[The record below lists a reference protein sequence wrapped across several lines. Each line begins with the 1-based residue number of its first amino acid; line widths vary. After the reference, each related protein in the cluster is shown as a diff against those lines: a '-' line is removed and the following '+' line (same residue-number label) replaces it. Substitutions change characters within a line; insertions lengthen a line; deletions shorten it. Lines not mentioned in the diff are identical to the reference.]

1 MAERPLLFFPIP
13 TGVDRSKPTIIDNRV
28 LKRPGN
34 SRQKD
39 RLGGRFDALQAALDA
54 GRVALENDPSAIE
67 PEYTLVFVLRQGI
80 SESDFQVVMRY
91 FQKIDGGMSELL
103 FDEDLEDVDPTDDF
117 YFEGKPDKQLSRKLY
132 CVLSSAKALGEL
144 LRLWECYTQEEGYKF
159 PHGASQF
166 KEIFPSLEDIH
177 RWGREERFEETGLRD
192 VWEGDL
198 IATGIESVECNIE
211 LFFRGSEKTRN
222 EKADLVKAVL
232 KNIHATIEDEVL
244 IEEIAYHN
252 LLVTIPAE
260 KARQALAGELG
271 DLLDC
276 EPIMRMA
283 PVGQVVERYYADE
296 FRQRVAAHYRPTP
309 DEHPVVALLDGVP
322 QANHPLL
329 EQYLVV
335 DDPDELAKTSEAQAR
350 QHGTEMA
357 SLIIYGDLSSRFEPV
372 ARKIYVRP
380 ILEAKY
386 YAPGRYG
393 EAAPQGVDF
402 VSLVKRSVERIFEET
417 DYGETIR
424 VINFSIGIEAA
435 HFYGVMSPLAKLLD
449 WLSWKY
455 RVLFIVSAGNC
466 LGEIELEETLDAWRA
481 RPLEERGRVVLHG
494 MAQSRAERR
503 ILAPAESVNALTV
516 GSVYYDHAHC
526 AETDQLMLCS
536 DESFPSPY
544 TALGPGMRGAVK
556 PEIVYPGG
564 RVYVR
569 EHLGKKQSV
578 LINRHSCAPGVLAAC
593 PGASRDVVDVAAY
606 SRGTSCSCALVSR
619 QAQKCHDAL
628 VELFADNGRV
638 LPRDFEA
645 LLIKA
650 MLVHGSSWTKLGDH
664 VAEALEC
671 DSDRK
676 KEVGKWIGYGWPDI
690 QMARECV
697 KSRATC
703 IGFGEIKLNSGL
715 EFRLPVPIDFHSDA
729 LGRCLTVTLASF
741 MPMNPRSQK
750 YRGYKV
756 WFDIPKDLDFV
767 GDREDAH
774 NDVVQ
779 KGTIQHERFYT
790 DKVSLWSEDDEI
802 AIRISCR
809 KDAGGECEAVPF
821 AIIASFEL
829 LDNDKIDVYEL
840 VKTKIADRPRPRP
853 PLQVN
858 SEKQGIRVSS

>member
-1 MAERPLLFFPIP
+1 MAERPLLFFPTP
-13 TGVDRSKPTIIDNRV
+13 AGVERSKPTAIDKRV
-28 LKRPGN
+28 LRRPGAG
-34 SRQKD
+34 RQKD
-39 RLGGRFDALQAALDA
+39 RIGGRFDALQAALDA
-54 GRVALENDPSAIE
+54 GRVALKKDPSAIE

-80 SESDFQVVMRY
+80 SEESFQVVMRY
-91 FQKIDGGMSELL
+91 FQKIDGGTSELL

-117 YFEGKPDKQLSRKLY
+117 YFEGKPDKQLSRKFY

-144 LRLWECYTQEEGYKF
+144 LRLWECYMQEEDCKF

-198 IATGIESVECNIE
+198 IATGIETVECNIE
-211 LFFRGSEKTRN
+211 LFFRGSEKARN
-222 EKADLVKAVL
+222 EKVALVKAVL
-232 KNIHATIEDEVL
+232 ENIHAKIEDEVL

-252 LLVTIPAE
+252 FLVTIPAE
-260 KARQALAGELG
+260 KARQALAGELS

-283 PVGQVVERYYADE
+283 PVGQVVERDYADE
-296 FRQRVAAHYRPTP
+296 FRQRVAAQYLPTP

-329 EQYLVV
+329 GQYLVV
-335 DDPDELAKTSEAQAR
+335 DDPDELAKTSEVQTR

-357 SLIIYGDLSSRFEPV
+357 SLIVYGDLSSRFEPV

-386 YAPGRYG
+386 YAPGSYG
-393 EAAPQGVDF
+393 EAAPKGVDF
-402 VSLVKRSVERIFEET
+402 VSLVKGSVERIFKET
-417 DYGETIR
+417 EYGETIR

-435 HFYGVMSPLAKLLD
+435 HFYGMMSPLAKLLD
-449 WLSWKY
+449 LLSWKY

-466 LGEIELEETLDAWRA
+466 LGEIELEEALDEWRA
-481 RPLEERGRVVLHG
+481 RPLEERGQVVLRG
-494 MAQSRAERR
+494 MAQNRAVRR

-516 GSVYYDHAHC
+516 GSVYYDHARC
-526 AETDQLMLCS
+526 SETEQLLLCS
-536 DESFPSPY
+536 NESFPSPY

-569 EHLGKKQSV
+569 EHLAKRQSMLV
-578 LINRHSCAPGVLAAC
+578 NSHSFAPGVLAAC
-593 PGASRDVVDVAAY
+593 PGASRDVTDVAAY

-628 VELFADNGRV
+628 VELFADKGRV

-645 LLIKA
+645 LLIKT
-650 MLVHGSSWTKLGDH
+650 MLVHGSSWAKLGDN

-671 DSDRK
+671 EGDRK

-690 QMARECV
+690 QSARECV

-703 IGFGEIKLNSGL
+703 IGFGEIMPDTGL
-715 EFRLPVPIDFHSDA
+715 EFRLPVPIDFHSGT

-741 MPMNPRSQK
+741 TPMNPRSQK

-756 WFDIPKDLDFV
+756 WFDIPKDKDFV

-779 KGTIQHERFYT
+779 KGAIQHERFST

-802 AIRISCR
+802 AIRVSCR
-809 KDAGGECEAVPF
+809 KDAGRECEAVPF

-829 LDNDKIDVYEL
+829 LNNDKIDVYEL
-840 VKTKIADRPRPRP
+840 VRTKIADRPRPRP
-853 PLQVN
+853 AIPATR
-858 SEKQGIRVSS
+858 EKQGFKVSR